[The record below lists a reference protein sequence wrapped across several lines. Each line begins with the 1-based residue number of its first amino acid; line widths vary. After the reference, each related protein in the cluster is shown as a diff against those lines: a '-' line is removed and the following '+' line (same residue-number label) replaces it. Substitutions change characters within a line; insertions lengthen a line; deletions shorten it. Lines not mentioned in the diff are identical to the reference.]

1 MPSAWFAR
9 TRMFS
14 SPIARVSSTT
24 PARPKQL
31 RVVPGHRERLG
42 HGAEPSPR
50 EPVGQPAQYSGVL
63 FGHRGNARHHVLLD
77 SS

>member
-42 HGAEPSPR
+42 HGAENR
-50 EPVGQPAQYSGVL
+50 RRAN
-63 FGHRGNARHHVLLD
+63 R
-77 SS
+77 